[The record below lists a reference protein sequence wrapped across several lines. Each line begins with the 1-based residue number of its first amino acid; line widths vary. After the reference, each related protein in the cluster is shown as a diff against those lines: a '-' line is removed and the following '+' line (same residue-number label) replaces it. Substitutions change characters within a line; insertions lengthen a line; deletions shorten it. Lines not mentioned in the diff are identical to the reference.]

1 MARGPVTA
9 NLAPCL
15 VTKVGTYGETP
26 FELFKSAGWRAA
38 PSPADNCI
46 NPRIAGCTRGIR
58 EAGRSDHQP
67 AGHEDIH
74 WFCPLG
80 TIFRL
85 MQARREKEFE
95 RMPLPDSSPHDARPR
110 GPSDEAPAGSG
121 EKQSK

>member
-58 EAGRSDHQP
+58 EAGRADHQP
-67 AGHEDIH
+67 ARMRTLIGSVR
-74 WFCPLG
+74 WVRFSV
-80 TIFRL
+80 
-85 MQARREKEFE
+85 MQVRRN
-95 RMPLPDSSPHDARPR
+95 RIRAHATAQQQPTRR
-110 GPSDEAPAGSG
+110 
-121 EKQSK
+121 